1 MNKISRRRI
10 LFTRVS
16 TLSLLLFL
24 LIGFANEVMAHKV
37 TAVSVVSRFDTKGL
51 KYRIELAMD
60 IYPSEDPAMN
70 DKVSPQQAANFFS
83 NEALMLFF
91 DDKQVEA
98 ESKTELIKDP
108 DVDPEIEEQKVKVI
122 VTLFGK
128 IPKAAEHFSLRV
140 SPETT
145 AAVVMVTFKDG
156 KAGRRAEVLYPG
168 EFSSPVSMATV
179 ITGDPFGKV
188 VAGKGDGKDKGEEEN
203 LGKMGGVMDG
213 DIMGNLEKI
222 QASRKGLGAKGG
234 GNGAGAGK
242 GMWDRVK
249 SMFTGGP
256 APVDKAVDEGIASL
270 GHYTEIGLRSFFSGH
285 FEGLL
290 LVLCIFFFSKKSV
303 VILRQLVMFT
313 GAYSMGLLLA
323 VFAIKSLS
331 GMLGVSGLVVT
342 WGLPLGIVFLASEN
356 LFTDEL
362 RWWRQG
368 VIAISGFLLGVVFS
382 VTLSISGMHSESVAI
397 AFGGFYLGLGL
408 AQLLV
413 LVLCSVLAGAFWR
426 RSWYRGAIAMPV
438 SIVCAGLA
446 VYWMIRSFL

>member
-1 MNKISRRRI
+1 MNKTLRLSI

-16 TLSLLLFL
+16 ILSLLLFFFMGL
-24 LIGFANEVMAHKV
+24 ASEVLAHKV
-37 TAVSVVSRFDTKGL
+37 TAVSVVSRFNTKGL

-60 IYPSEDPAMN
+60 IYPSKDPAMN

-83 NEALMLFF
+83 NEALILFF
-91 DDKQVEA
+91 DDKQVKS
-98 ESKTELIKDP
+98 ESRTELIKDP
-108 DVDPEIEEQKVKVI
+108 DADPEIEEQKVKVM
-122 VTLFGK
+122 VTLFGE
-128 IPKAAEHFSLRV
+128 IPKDAEHFSLRV

-156 KAGRRAEVLYPG
+156 KPGRRAEVLYPG

-179 ITGDPFGKV
+179 IAGDPFGK
-188 VAGKGDGKDKGEEEN
+188 AMEGKGKGDGKGEEEN

-222 QASRKGLGAKGG
+222 QASRKGLGSKGG
-234 GNGAGAGK
+234 GNGSGAGK
-242 GMWDRVK
+242 SMWDKAK
-249 SMFTGGP
+249 SIFAGGS
-256 APVDKAVDEGIASL
+256 APVDDSVDEGIASL
-270 GHYTEIGLRSFFSGH
+270 GHYTEIGVRSFFSGH

-303 VILRQLVMFT
+303 IILRQVVVFT
-313 GAYSMGLLLA
+313 VAYSMGLLLA

-331 GMLGVSGLVVT
+331 GMLGVTGLVMT

-362 RWWRQG
+362 KWWRQG
-368 VIAISGFLLGVVFS
+368 VIAISGFLLGIVFS
-382 VTLSISGMHSESVAI
+382 VTLSISGMQAESAAI

-413 LVLCSVLAGAFWR
+413 LVLCSVLAGVFWR
-426 RSWYRGAIAMPV
+426 RSWYRSAIAMPV
-438 SIVCAGLA
+438 SMVCAGLA
-446 VYWMIRSFL
+446 VYWMIM